1 MTSPLKAVILDWAG
15 TVVDFGSI
23 APVMALRDAFE
34 AENVPVTDAEIRAHM
49 GRAKRD
55 HVASILA
62 FPRVREAWT
71 TVHGRLPTSAD
82 GDRIHDALEPLMF
95 AAAATCADLI
105 PGTAGVL
112 QDLRARG
119 TKIGSTT
126 GYTRTMMQA
135 ILPRAAAQG
144 YSPDVVICAGETVE
158 GRPSP
163 LMVWKALVELGAWP
177 ARACVKVDDAEV
189 GMSEGR
195 EAGCWTVGVVASGNG
210 VGLGRAD
217 LDTLAPEAR
226 SALTD
231 AAGRALRAAG
241 AHLLI
246 DTVADLP
253 AALDEIERR
262 ILAGQT
268 PAES

>member
-23 APVMALRDAFE
+23 APVLALHDAFA
-34 AENVPVTDAEIRAHM
+34 AENVPVTDAEIRTHM

-55 HVASILA
+55 HVASVLE
-62 FPRVREAWT
+62 FPRVRDAWT
-71 TVHGRLPTSAD
+71 TVHGLPPASGD
-82 GDRIHDALEPLMF
+82 VDRIHDALEPLMF

-105 PGTAGVL
+105 PGAAGIAR
-112 QDLRARG
+112 DLRARG
-119 TKIGSTT
+119 VKIGSTT

-135 ILPRAAAQG
+135 ILPHAAAQG
-144 YSPDVVICAGETVE
+144 YSPDVVICAGETIE

-163 LMVWKALVELGAWP
+163 LMVWKALVDLGAWP

-210 VGLGRAD
+210 VGLSRAD
-217 LDTLAPEAR
+217 LDALTPEAR
-226 SALTD
+226 LIRMET
-231 AAGRALRAAG
+231 AGRALRAAG

-262 ILAGQT
+262 VLAGQT
-268 PAES
+268 PGES

>member
-23 APVMALRDAFE
+23 APVMAMRAAFE
-34 AENVPVTDAEIRAHM
+34 AENVPVTDEEIRAHM

-55 HVASILA
+55 HVASILKFA
-62 FPRVREAWT
+62 RVRETWT
-71 TVHGRLPTSAD
+71 TVHGSAPTSAD

-95 AAAATCADLI
+95 ASAATCADLV
-105 PGTAGVL
+105 PGTAEVAH
-112 QDLRARG
+112 DLRARG
-119 TKIGSTT
+119 IRIGSTT

-144 YSPDVVICAGETVE
+144 YAPDVVICAGETIE

-163 LMVWKALVELGAWP
+163 LMLWKALVDLGVWP

-195 EAGCWTVGVVASGNG
+195 EAGCWTAGISGSGNG
-210 VGLGRAD
+210 VGLSKAD
-217 LDTLAPEAR
+217 FY
-226 SALTD
+226 SLTPYERTERTG
-231 AAGRALRAAG
+231 AAGKALLAAG

-246 DTVADLP
+246 ETIADLP
-253 AALDEIERR
+253 EALGEIERR
-262 ILAGQT
+262 ILAGET
-268 PAES
+268 PNGN